1 MSDLVGNPIVGFLT
15 PRLIYNYHQ
24 YMYLKIYHCTDLTHG
39 RKLVSPIDC
48 QSVVMDEQYV
58 TCIVVFEVAVPDV
71 MWYHVGVSSYCL

>member
-39 RKLVSPIDC
+39 RNDC
-48 QSVVMDEQYV
+48 QSVVMDEHFV
-58 TCIVVFEVAVPDV
+58 TCIVGVFEATVPDV
-71 MWYHVGVSSYCL
+71 MWYHVGVSLYCL